1 MIVKNYLRPSSV
13 EQAYSLLVGGENR
26 HLIAGGA
33 WMKLTLKEADHIIE
47 LCGIVSSA
55 IEDHPDFVH
64 IGAMASLERLVESPL
79 IASLGDGILAKAAS
93 SIMGPAVR
101 NIATIGGSVAG
112 GYAFSDLLVALLALD
127 ATLVY
132 YKQGVVLL
140 KDMLEQKRVKDILL
154 EIRIPKTPVQA
165 YYRKLAKTALDFA
178 ILSVAVVKTKT
189 ELRIVAGSRPNVA
202 KRATSAEAWLLQKA
216 NPTEADFAQAAQM
229 AATELQFGT
238 NIRASEFYRNEVGKV
253 TIERG
258 LKEVFR
264 RCESI

>member
-1 MIVKNYLRPSSV
+1 MIVKNYLRPSSI

-33 WMKLTLKEADHIIE
+33 WMKLTLKEADHLIE

-55 IEDHPDFVH
+55 IEDHPDYVA
-64 IGAMASLERLVESPL
+64 IGAMSSLERLVESPL
-79 IASLGDGILAKAAS
+79 IAALSGGILAKAAS

-112 GYAFSDLLVALLALD
+112 GYAFSDLLVALLAMD

-132 YKQGVVLL
+132 YKQGIVTL

-154 EIRIPKTPVQA
+154 EVRLPKTVA
-165 YYRKLAKTALDFA
+165 KATYTKLSKTALDFA
-178 ILSVAVVKTKT
+178 ILSVAVLKTET

-202 KRATSAEAWLLQKA
+202 KRAVGAEAWLKNQINITCAILA
-216 NPTEADFAQAAQM
+216 EAAAM
-229 AATELQFGT
+229 AAKELQFGA

-258 LKEVFR
+258 LKEVYGL
-264 RCESI
+264 CE